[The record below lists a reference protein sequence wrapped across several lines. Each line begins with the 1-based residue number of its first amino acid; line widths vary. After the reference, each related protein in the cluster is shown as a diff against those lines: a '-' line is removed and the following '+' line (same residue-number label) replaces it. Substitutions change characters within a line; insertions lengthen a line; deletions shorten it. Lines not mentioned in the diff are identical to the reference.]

1 MQLEIDERKLSEYCL
16 NPSHPPGKH
25 KARVFSAS
33 LSMGPN
39 EALLLKS
46 LILDG
51 AQEAQWIKGIE
62 DVYGQRYFCDVSC
75 ENNKLF
81 AMVRCAWILLPNSNL
96 APLTTCY
103 VKTP

>member
-16 NPSHPPGKH
+16 NPSHPLGKH

-33 LSMGPN
+33 LGIGPN

-51 AQEAQWIKGIE
+51 AQESQWPV
-62 DVYGQRYFCDVSC
+62 DS
-75 ENNKLF
+75 
-81 AMVRCAWILLPNSNL
+81 
-96 APLTTCY
+96 
-103 VKTP
+103 